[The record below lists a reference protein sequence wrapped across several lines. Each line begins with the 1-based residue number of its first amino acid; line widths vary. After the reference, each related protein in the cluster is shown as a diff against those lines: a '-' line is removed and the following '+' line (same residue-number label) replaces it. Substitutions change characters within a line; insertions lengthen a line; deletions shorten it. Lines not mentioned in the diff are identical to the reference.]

1 MSNYV
6 ISCCSTVDLN
16 KQQLEDRDIK
26 YIYFHYELDGKQYDD
41 DLWETMVSDDFYR
54 AMEEGADTKTSQ
66 VNAGEFEEY
75 FETFLKEGKDI
86 IHVTLASGI
95 SGVLNSALIA
105 KGILEERYPDRKI
118 YVIDSLTAS
127 SGYGLLMEKLA
138 DLRDSGMSV
147 DELAAWT
154 EENKLK
160 VQTWFFVTDLKYL
173 VRGGRVS
180 KVAGFMGNVLNICP
194 LLNIDEEGKLIPRQK
209 IRGKKKVIEVLVNQ
223 METFAEDGLD
233 YSKSVN
239 IVHSA
244 CPEDAEKVAELVKE
258 RFPKIEKVSVYCM
271 GPTIGSHTG
280 PGTVGLFFWGH
291 REA

>member
-244 CPEDAEKVAELVKE
+244 CPEDAQKVAELVKE
-258 RFPKIEKVSVYCM
+258 RFPKIEKVNVYCM

>member
-1 MSNYV
+1 MGNYV

-16 KQQLEDRDIK
+16 KKQLEGRDIQ

-41 DLWETMVSDDFYR
+41 DLWETMSSDEFYR
-54 AMEEGADTKTSQ
+54 AMENGADTKTSQ

-75 FETFLKEGKDI
+75 FEKFLKEGKDI
-86 IHVTLASGI
+86 LHVTLASGI

-105 KGILEERYPDRKI
+105 KGILEERYPERKI
-118 YVIDSLTAS
+118 YVIDSLNAS
-127 SGYGLLMEKLA
+127 VGYGLLMDKLA
-138 DLRDSGMSV
+138 DLRDGGMDV

-154 EENKLK
+154 ETNKWN
-160 VQTWFFVTDLKYL
+160 VQAWFFVTDLKYL

-180 KVAGFMGNVLNICP
+180 KAAGFVGNVLNICP

-209 IRGKKKVIEVLVNQ
+209 IRGKKKVMEVLVNQ
-223 METFAEDGLD
+223 MEQFADCGLD
-233 YSKSVN
+233 YAGKAY
-239 IVHSA
+239 IVQSA
-244 CPEDAEKVAELVKE
+244 CLEDAQKVEAMVKE
-258 RFPKIEKVSVYCM
+258 RMPKAEVSIYSI

-291 REA
+291 RE

>member
-244 CPEDAEKVAELVKE
+244 CPEDAQKVAELVKE